1 MNFKK
6 ILFPVDF
13 SERTAKAAPHVRAM
27 ADRFQADIV
36 ALHVVHYP
44 IAYYGT
50 PEGTYLAEIDTNRLM
65 DNARQV
71 LTAFVADAFPGR
83 NVKQLVEEGDP
94 GTMVAHVA
102 EREAVDLV
110 MMPTHGRGLFRTA
123 LMGSVTAKVLHD
135 VKCPV
140 WTGVHAMDEPVPTKF
155 GWRNIMCAIGS
166 DQTAHDQTLALILK
180 ANELAVENQA
190 KLWLI
195 HAVPM
200 NEGMPS
206 HSMDT
211 EFTLFLQK
219 TAREYIDKLQK
230 EAGTNAGVCVGPGRV
245 EAVVRESCNAHDAD
259 LLVIGRGVLGEF
271 GGRLRTHE
279 YAILR
284 EAPCPVLSV

>member
-13 SERTAKAAPHVRAM
+13 SERTTQAAPHVRAM
-27 ADRFQADIV
+27 ADRFQAEIV

-50 PEGTYLAEIDTNRLM
+50 PEGAYLAEIDTNRLM
-65 DNARQV
+65 ENSRQV
-71 LTAFVADAFPGR
+71 LAAFVADAFPGR
-83 NVKQLVEEGDP
+83 NVTQLVEEGEP
-94 GTMVAHVA
+94 GNMVAHVA
-102 EREAVDLV
+102 EREAIDLV
-110 MMPTHGRGLFRTA
+110 MIPTHGRGLFRTA

-140 WTGVHAMDEPVPTKF
+140 WTGVHAMDAPVPEKF
-155 GWRNIMCAIGS
+155 LWRNMMCAIGS
-166 DQTAHDQTLALILK
+166 DLTSHDQTLNLIGK
-180 ANELAVENQA
+180 ANELAIENQA
-190 KLWLI
+190 TLWLI

-200 NEGMPS
+200 NEGLPS
-206 HSMDT
+206 RSMDT
-211 EFTLFLQK
+211 EFTLYLAQ
-219 TAREYIDKLQK
+219 TAREYIAELQK
-230 EAGTNAGVCVGPGRV
+230 EAGTNWGVCIDPGRV
-245 EAVVRESCNAHDAD
+245 EAVVRESCNAHNAD

-284 EAPCPVLSV
+284 EAPCPVMSV